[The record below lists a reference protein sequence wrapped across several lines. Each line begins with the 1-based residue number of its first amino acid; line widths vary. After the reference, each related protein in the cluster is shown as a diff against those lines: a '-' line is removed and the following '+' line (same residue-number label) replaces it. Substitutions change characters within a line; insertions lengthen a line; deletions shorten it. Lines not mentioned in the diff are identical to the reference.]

1 MHHHGTGS
9 AAGLAVLDGV
19 TAAALVGAAV
29 LLAVAVVR
37 ARRRGPWPAHRTAL
51 LALGLAGVAAALVGP
66 LADAA
71 RTGPSAL
78 TAHMAGHLL
87 LGMLGPLLLVRG
99 APVTLA
105 LRALPVGPARRLV
118 RALRSRPVRVLTHPV
133 VAAAS
138 ATGGLWVLYGTDL
151 LALTHTSPPVA
162 AAVHAHVLVSGCVL
176 TAALVGV
183 DPDPHRAPVLLRA
196 AVLAA
201 SLAAHTVLAQRL
213 RTDPPAG
220 VGPADAEAGA
230 LLMLYGG
237 EVVDVV
243 LVALVA
249 AGWYRATAPP
259 GVPVRAPAGGTPR
272 PAGPSARPCAGPPPG
287 GPGPRRATPPPR
299 APRART
305 AWWPRSRARAS

>member
-1 MHHHGTGS
+1 MHHHDAGGTV
-9 AAGLAVLDGV
+9 GLVVLDAV

-37 ARRRGPWPAHRTAL
+37 ARRRGPWPAHRTVL
-51 LALGLAGVAAALVGP
+51 LASGLVCAAAALVGP
-66 LADAA
+66 LAVAA
-71 RTGPSAL
+71 RTGF

-105 LRALPVGPARRLV
+105 LRALPVVPARRLV
-118 RALRSRPVRVLTHPV
+118 RALRGRPVRVLTHPV
-133 VAAAS
+133 VAAVS

-151 LALTHTSPPVA
+151 LALSHTSPPVA
-162 AAVHAHVLVSGCVL
+162 AAVGAHVLVSGCVL
-176 TAALVGV
+176 TTSLVGV
-183 DPDPHRAPVLLRA
+183 DPDPHRAPVAVRV

-213 RTDPPAG
+213 RTDPPVG
-220 VGPADAEAGA
+220 VGPAEAEAGA

-237 EVVDVV
+237 EVVDVA

-249 AGWYRATAPP
+249 VGWYRATAPSR
-259 GVPVRAPAGGTPR
+259 PVRAPAGGTPR
-272 PAGPSARPCAGPPPG
+272 PAGP
-287 GPGPRRATPPPR
+287 
-299 APRART
+299 
-305 AWWPRSRARAS
+305 